1 MSSAYTRILEMITMG
16 YHAYFYDKANKTE
29 LFCTVTPTH
38 NYGRAKTDA
47 EEAARK
53 KLPKNIEEFLM
64 LKAEKVIPFGSLLSD
79 ALSIDFSG
87 AMEFIDIMRYTDTPK
102 EEFPGDNLGCSPL
115 DIFLFSPLHKFLISA
130 REETKQWEGVWK
142 YVKQLYVI
150 RKYIEMC
157 IERPSLYSFGQ
168 FQQLLKIIDKSKWYP
183 QTLGF
188 FTPAEG
194 VTSGQYFFNDLTG
207 RRRYEDSLSRHFN
220 EASRLQ
226 DLEKSLQYDLLN
238 ESTKGFLPPPH
249 LEFFKISNVV
259 DAVLLSLFHLLQEGT
274 AIKKCANCNKLFV
287 PLVRADAIY
296 CDRQS
301 PQDSGKTCKEYGSKV
316 LWYENVINDDVA
328 KLARNIY
335 CSKQMLAKRNPD
347 KPEYAEMF
355 KYFKVEKKRWEQQV
369 KAGTKSREEFAEW
382 LRAMKLRKTP
392 GELEGL

>member
-1 MSSAYTRILEMITMG
+1 MG
-16 YHAYFYDKANKTE
+16 YHAYFYDRANKTE

-38 NYGRAKTDA
+38 NYGTAKTDA

-53 KLPKNIEEFLM
+53 KLPRKIEEFLM
-64 LKAEKVIPFGSLLSD
+64 LKAEKVLPFGSSLSD
-79 ALSIDFSG
+79 TLSINFDMVMLNAFDSD
-87 AMEFIDIMRYTDTPK
+87 EDIPWDCLDR
-102 EEFPGDNLGCSPL
+102 FPFDMS
-115 DIFLFSPLHKFLISA
+115 LFSAWEK
-130 REETKQWEGVWK
+130 TKQWKDIWK
-142 YVKQLYVI
+142 YLKQLFVI

-168 FQQLLKIIDKSKWYP
+168 FQQLLKIIDKPTWRP

-207 RRRYEDSLSRHFN
+207 SRRHEDSLSRHFN
-220 EASRLQ
+220 EASNFQ
-226 DLEKSLQYDLLN
+226 DLEENLQYDLLN

-249 LEFFKISNVV
+249 LEFFEISNVV

-382 LRAMKLRKTP
+382 LRTMKLSKTLE
-392 GELEGL
+392 ELEGL